1 MNIIISL
8 FIFILVL
15 FLYLHIYFHLKT
27 SNDLEIFEVANLSK
41 DRLEEIC
48 NLRQPITFMLDIN
61 CFEKLKLNEVL
72 NSYGSFDIK
81 MRDMSGNNSELY
93 LPYMFNK
100 AIKLLQDDKNEI
112 FYSEQNSD
120 FLEETSLVKNL
131 KLNDS
136 FLRPNNILFTKY
148 DYLLGSQN
156 SKTPLRYEQNFRN
169 YLVLLSGS
177 AIVKLTPPKN
187 TKYLYPEKD
196 YDNFEYRSLIDPW
209 NVQKEYELEFDK
221 VKCLDVN
228 LEESKLLFIPAYW
241 WYSIKFNSSD
251 TVILAF
257 KYTTYMNAA
266 ALIPE
271 YCKYFLQK
279 QNIKHK
285 VIENIKNL

>member
-1 MNIIISL
+1 MNIIITI

-15 FLYLHIYFHLKT
+15 FIYLHIYFHLKT
-27 SNDLEIFEVANLSK
+27 SDDLEIFEVSNLSK

-81 MRDMSGNNSELY
+81 VRDMSGNNSVIY
-93 LPYMFNK
+93 LPYMFSK
-100 AIKLLQDDKNEI
+100 AIKLLEDDKKQL
-112 FYSEQNSD
+112 FFSEENSD
-120 FLEETSLVKNL
+120 FLEETSLIKNL
-131 KLNDS
+131 KLNDA
-136 FLRPNNILFTKY
+136 FLRPNNILFSKY
-148 DYLLGSQN
+148 DYMLGSKD

-169 YLVLLSGS
+169 YLVILSGS
-177 AIVKLTPPKN
+177 ATVKLTPPKN
-187 TKYLYPEKD
+187 TKYLHTEKD
-196 YDNFEYRSLIDPW
+196 YDNFEYISKINPW
-209 NVQKEYELEFDK
+209 NVQKEYEIEFDK
-221 VKCLDVN
+221 VKCLDVE

-271 YCKYFLQK
+271 YFKYFLQK

-285 VIENIKNL
+285 VIENIKTL

>member
-1 MNIIISL
+1 MNIIITI

-15 FLYLHIYFHLKT
+15 FIYLHIYFHLKT
-27 SNDLEIFEVANLSK
+27 SDDLEIFEVSNLSK

-81 MRDMSGNNSELY
+81 VRDMSGNNSVIY
-93 LPYMFNK
+93 LPYMFSK
-100 AIKLLQDDKNEI
+100 AIKLLEDDKKQL
-112 FYSEQNSD
+112 FFSEENSD
-120 FLEETSLVKNL
+120 FLEETSLIKNL
-131 KLNDS
+131 KLNDA
-136 FLRPNNILFTKY
+136 FLRPSNILFSKY
-148 DYLLGSQN
+148 DYMLGSKD

-169 YLVLLSGS
+169 YLVILSGS
-177 AIVKLTPPKN
+177 ATVKLTPPKN
-187 TKYLYPEKD
+187 TKYLHTEKD
-196 YDNFEYRSLIDPW
+196 YDNFEYISKINPW
-209 NVQKEYELEFDK
+209 NVQKEYEIEFDK
-221 VKCLDVN
+221 VKCLDVE

-241 WYSIKFNSSD
+241 WYSIKFNSSE

-271 YCKYFLQK
+271 YFKYFLQK

-285 VIENIKNL
+285 VIENIKTL

>member
-1 MNIIISL
+1 MNIIITI

-15 FLYLHIYFHLKT
+15 FIYLHIYFHLKT
-27 SNDLEIFEVANLSK
+27 SDDLEIFEVSNLSK

-81 MRDMSGNNSELY
+81 VRDMSGNNSVIY
-93 LPYMFNK
+93 LPYMFSK
-100 AIKLLQDDKNEI
+100 AIKLLEDDKKQL
-112 FYSEQNSD
+112 FFSEENSD
-120 FLEETSLVKNL
+120 FLEETSLIKNL
-131 KLNDS
+131 KLNDA
-136 FLRPNNILFTKY
+136 FLRPSNILFSKY
-148 DYLLGSQN
+148 DYMLGSKD

-169 YLVLLSGS
+169 YLVILSGS
-177 AIVKLTPPKN
+177 ATVKLTPPKN
-187 TKYLYPEKD
+187 TKYLHTEKD
-196 YDNFEYRSLIDPW
+196 YDNFEYISKINPW
-209 NVQKEYELEFDK
+209 NVQKEYEIEFDK
-221 VKCLDVN
+221 VKCLDVE

-271 YCKYFLQK
+271 YFKYFLQK

-285 VIENIKNL
+285 VIENIKTL

>member
-1 MNIIISL
+1 MNIIITL

-15 FLYLHIYFHLKT
+15 FIYLHIYFHLKT
-27 SNDLEIFEVANLSK
+27 SDDLEIFEVSNLSK

-81 MRDMSGNNSELY
+81 VRDMSGNNSVIY
-93 LPYMFNK
+93 LPYMFSK
-100 AIKLLQDDKNEI
+100 AIKLLEDDKKQL
-112 FYSEQNSD
+112 FFSEENSD
-120 FLEETSLVKNL
+120 FLEETSLIKNL
-131 KLNDS
+131 KLNDA
-136 FLRPNNILFTKY
+136 FLRPNNILFSKY
-148 DYLLGSQN
+148 DYMLGSKD

-169 YLVLLSGS
+169 YLVILSGS
-177 AIVKLTPPKN
+177 ATVKLTPPKN
-187 TKYLYPEKD
+187 TKYLHTEKD
-196 YDNFEYRSLIDPW
+196 YDNFEYISKINPW
-209 NVQKEYELEFDK
+209 NVQKEYEIEFDK
-221 VKCLDVN
+221 VKCLDVE

-271 YCKYFLQK
+271 YFKYFLQK

-285 VIENIKNL
+285 VIENIKTL

>member
-48 NLRQPITFMLDIN
+48 NLRQPITFMLDVN

-93 LPYMFNK
+93 LPYMFSK

-177 AIVKLTPPKN
+177 ATVKLTPPKN

-221 VKCLDVN
+221 VKCLDVK

-285 VIENIKNL
+285 VIENIKTL

>member
-1 MNIIISL
+1 MNIIICL

-48 NLRQPITFMLDIN
+48 NLRQPITFMLDVN

-72 NSYGSFDIK
+72 SSYGSFDIK

-93 LPYMFNK
+93 LPYMFSK

-177 AIVKLTPPKN
+177 ATVKLTPPKN

-221 VKCLDVN
+221 VKCLDVK

-285 VIENIKNL
+285 VIENIKTL

>member
-1 MNIIISL
+1 MNIIIFL

-48 NLRQPITFMLDIN
+48 NLRQPITFMLDVN

-72 NSYGSFDIK
+72 NYYGSFDIK
-81 MRDMSGNNSELY
+81 IRDMSGNNSELY
-93 LPYMFNK
+93 LPYMFSK

-177 AIVKLTPPKN
+177 ATVKLTPPKN

-221 VKCLDVN
+221 VKCLDVK

-285 VIENIKNL
+285 VIENIKTL

>member
-1 MNIIISL
+1 MNIIICL

-48 NLRQPITFMLDIN
+48 NLRQPITFMLDVN
-61 CFEKLKLNEVL
+61 CFEKFKLNEVL
-72 NSYGSFDIK
+72 SSYGSFDIK

-93 LPYMFNK
+93 LPYMFSK

-177 AIVKLTPPKN
+177 ATVKLTPPKN

-221 VKCLDVN
+221 VKCLDVK

-285 VIENIKNL
+285 VIENIKTL